1 MTQCAPF
8 GAEGPAGVADALSKV
23 DCLATDATSMSFGRL
38 FGAHGSFQT
47 ALTIILTLYIALL
60 AFNLLTGRSA
70 LRVSVLTPR
79 MMTLGL
85 VLTFATSW
93 IAYQSVVWNLATG
106 AHDEIASVLVGTK
119 GSATTLFAQQLD
131 GMYAAI
137 TDAVSNIAPQNPAAA
152 AAVPAMASPANI
164 LSIAALILL
173 LGTVGVLVVCR
184 LALAAL
190 LIIGPVFIVLALFDG
205 TRGLFEGWLKGVAM
219 FAVVPLLTVVMGSG
233 ALVAIGP
240 MVAGLADANGAIPLR
255 TAVSIL
261 VASIIYASL
270 MLLVLKVAATLTR
283 SWRLGRAP
291 SFASGGTAAA
301 PSAYQVPALNPAPA
315 AAAAVTAISSD
326 RVRSTVAS
334 LETAAAMSHHHV
346 VTRSSPAGG
355 AFRSATLSRARS
367 ISSTTGAMRSK
378 KALPASV
385 SDRRRVVRW
394 KRRASSS
401 ASSAWIAREITEGA
415 TS

>member
-1 MTQCAPF
+1 MNQCEPF
-8 GAEGPAGVADALSKV
+8 GADGPAGVADALSKV
-23 DCLATDATSMSFGRL
+23 DCLATDATSVSFGRL

-47 ALTIILTLYIALL
+47 ALTIILTLYVALL

-70 LRVSVLTPR
+70 LRISVLTPR

-106 AHDEIASVLVGTK
+106 APDEIASVLVGTK
-119 GSATTLFAQQLD
+119 GSATVVFAQQLD
-131 GMYAAI
+131 GLFAAI
-137 TDAVSNIAPQNPAAA
+137 TDAVSNVAPQTPAVAAA
-152 AAVPAMASPANI
+152 APALASPTNV

-205 TRGLFEGWLKGVAM
+205 TRGLFEGWLKSVAM

-240 MVAGLADANGAIPLR
+240 MVAGLAETNGAIPLR

-283 SWRLGRAP
+283 SWRLGRGSALASPGAASAP
-291 SFASGGTAAA
+291 A
-301 PSAYQVPALNPAPA
+301 AYQVPALNAAPA
-315 AAAAVTAISSD
+315 AAATATAISSD

-334 LETAAAMSHHHV
+334 LETAVASHRLPPPTAARLAIPAPAPVPALAGPTDARTQLRYLHHRV
-346 VTRSSPAGG
+346 GR
-355 AFRSATLSRARS
+355 
-367 ISSTTGAMRSK
+367 
-378 KALPASV
+378 V
-385 SDRRRVVRW
+385 SDNVSKEMLR
-394 KRRASSS
+394 
-401 ASSAWIAREITEGA
+401 
-415 TS
+415 